1 MLHDDGL
8 EMLSEAECHDLL
20 AHHSVGRVAVTVG
33 GLPAV
38 FPVNYVIVD
47 GDIVFKTGEGT
58 KLAAAL
64 RHAVVAFQVDEIDR
78 LYHEGWS
85 VLAVGTAEV
94 VTDPDDLDP
103 DQLPLAPW
111 AGGTRSHVVRIRPE
125 LVSGRRIVR
134 HVEHVTPIS

>member
-8 EMLSEAECHDLL
+8 ELLTEAECRDLL
-20 AHHSVGRVAVTVG
+20 GHHAVGRVAVTVG

-38 FPVNYVIVD
+38 FPVNYVMVD
-47 GDIVFKTGEGT
+47 GDVVFKTGEGT
-58 KLAAAL
+58 KLSAAL

-103 DQLPLAPW
+103 DDLPLAPW
-111 AGGTRSHVVRIRPE
+111 AAGTRDHLVRIRPE

-134 HVEHVTPIS
+134 HVDHVTPV

>member
-8 EMLSEAECHDLL
+8 ELLSEAECHDLL
-20 AHHSVGRVAVTVG
+20 AHHAVGRVAVTVG

-38 FPVNYVIVD
+38 FPVNYVVVD

-58 KLAAAL
+58 KLSAAL

-103 DQLPLAPW
+103 TSSHSPPGPAAPGATW
-111 AGGTRSHVVRIRPE
+111 CGSAPSWSRAAASCATWTITP
-125 LVSGRRIVR
+125 VS
-134 HVEHVTPIS
+134 